1 MWQNK
6 EIVLKKGVLTLK
18 NIKYVIL
25 DKVPQLL

>member
-6 EIVLKKGVLTLK
+6 EIVLKKGVLTLQ